1 MMLYAV
7 YVVYRLY
14 VCIIYIIRTSRI
26 KGFLR
31 S

>member
-7 YVVYRLY
+7 YAVYRSY
-14 VCIIYIIRTSRI
+14 ICIIYITHTSRI